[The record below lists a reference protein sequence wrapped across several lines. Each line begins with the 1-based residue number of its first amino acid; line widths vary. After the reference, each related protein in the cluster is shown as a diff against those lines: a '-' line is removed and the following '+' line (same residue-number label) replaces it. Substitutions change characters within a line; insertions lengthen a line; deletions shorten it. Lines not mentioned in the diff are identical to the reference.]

1 MKQIKQTK
9 IRNQNTSK
17 LDKLQIEP
25 SQAKMKSYGYA
36 KDCDKREMK
45 REIKQR
51 KMIRKQKMG
60 CFEISI

>member
-1 MKQIKQTK
+1 MKQIKQAK

-17 LDKLQIEP
+17 LDKLQNEP
-25 SQAKMKSYGYA
+25 SQAKMKSYGYV

-51 KMIRKQKMG
+51 DLVRKSKMG
-60 CFEISI
+60 WVF